1 MSKLS
6 YEDKINIYSDKKKG
20 MSTLQISNKYKVR
33 ETTIKYIYRLVEV
46 HGYDILRTTNNKYYS
61 PFQKEQIINRVLL
74 NNKSITSVSID

>member
-6 YEDKINIYSDKKKG
+6 YEDKINIYSDKKNG

-46 HGYDILRTTNNKYYS
+46 EIEIKDEDGEVIETKI
-61 PFQKEQIINRVLL
+61 EQREKDVKFVTAFDVDEFYALI
-74 NNKSITSVSID
+74 